1 MSSTK
6 NKVKPQQIV
15 IDGDDIVILAA
26 TRYALGRAS
35 YVVSDVVNFLLN
47 NWNEISERNKNIIL
61 RDVKEAINQNL
72 AGMECD
78 VVQWSKILELGV
90 E

>member
-1 MSSTK
+1 MPYTK
-6 NKVKPQQIV
+6 NKIKPEQIV

-35 YVVSDVVNFLLN
+35 YVVSDVVNFLLC
-47 NWNEISERNKNIIL
+47 NWQKISERNKNIIL
-61 RDVKEAINQNL
+61 RDIKEAINQNV

-78 VVQWSKILELGV
+78 VAQWNKILGLGV